1 MTPLVSLHRTICEI
15 DVHEWNDLAGDSA
28 FALHGWLLTVER
40 SWREAVHPLYFT
52 LRRDG
57 RLIAG
62 SVCYVAG
69 ANSRNESL
77 DDMLF
82 GRMAGIARAVGMSF
96 LPSVVCGPAL
106 GYGWHIGVHA
116 ALSEHQADHA
126 RSQVLD
132 AIETEAHAREM
143 QVGFAL
149 VLDSEPDLKRLLT
162 ERGYLRCRNVP
173 VNVLD
178 LTWPSPKEY
187 MDGLPRKRRA
197 EFQRQINRNRDA
209 GCAIETT
216 EDPGAAEQRLLQLL
230 DWNAQ
235 KHSGRPFP
243 AGDGFFRELSRN
255 LGANAQVFTAR
266 IDESLTGVHLVLL
279 RREAAFAVAVG
290 VDPET
295 AGKDY
300 TYFVI
305 LYHSPISMA
314 LDRGLSRFYF
324 GRGMYEIKRR
334 RGCRLTDSW
343 TYAKVAGPR
352 RIVSAAWFALATQWN
367 TYKVPAGARRRSNRS
382 VARTLLKA
390 CLED

>member
-1 MTPLVSLHRTICEI
+1 MTPSLSVHRTICEI

-40 SWREAVHPLYFT
+40 SWREAVDPLYFT
-52 LRRDG
+52 LTLDG

-62 SVCYVAG
+62 SVCYLAD
-69 ANSRNESL
+69 ANSRNETL

-82 GRMAGIARAVGMSF
+82 GRMTGIARAVGMSF
-96 LPSVVCGPAL
+96 LPSLVCGPAL

-116 ALSEHQADHA
+116 ALSECEADRA
-126 RSQVLD
+126 RSHVLD
-132 AIETEAHAREM
+132 AIEMEARAREM
-143 QVGFAL
+143 QVSFAL
-149 VLDSEPDLKRLLT
+149 VLDSEPGLKRLLT

-178 LTWPSPKEY
+178 LTWQSPTAFMY
-187 MDGLPRKRRA
+187 GLPRKRRT
-197 EFQRQINRNRDA
+197 EFQRQIKRNRDA
-209 GCAIETT
+209 GCVIETT
-216 EDPGAAEQRLLQLL
+216 GNPAAVEARLLQLL

-255 LGANAQVFTAR
+255 LGANALVFTAR
-266 IDESLTGVHLVLL
+266 LDESLTGVHVVLL
-279 RREAAFAVAVG
+279 GKEAAFAAAVG
-290 VDPET
+290 VDPQT
-295 AGKDY
+295 AVRDY

-305 LYHSPISMA
+305 AYHSPISMA
-314 LDRGLSRFYF
+314 LERGLSRFYF

-343 TYAKVAGPR
+343 TYAKVPGPR
-352 RIVSAAWFALATQWN
+352 WIVSAAWFALATQWN
-367 TYKVPAGARRRSNRS
+367 RYKLPSGARRSLS
-382 VARTLLKA
+382 DPVARRDA
-390 CLED
+390 